1 MLNINSLGITVK
13 AICAALLVGSGTLAL
28 AQPETDAATAAAQRD
43 LWQRLRAGL
52 QLNHLE
58 HERIEVER
66 NWYERNPDY
75 MLRVSRRAQ
84 RYLFYVVEQVEARGM
99 PMELALLPIM
109 ESAYDPFAY
118 SHGRAAGIWQII
130 PGTGEELGLTQDWWY
145 DGRRDLRASTA
156 GALDYLEKLSAAFD
170 GDWLK
175 ALASYNA
182 GKRRVNDSIR
192 ANRKRDR
199 PTDFWSLKLPAE
211 TRSYVPRLLA
221 LSQIFAEPD
230 RFGIALTP
238 VSDTPY
244 FGIAPTGGQ
253 IDLAQ
258 AADLSGLDIEAL
270 YLLNPGFNRWATA
283 PDGPHELLL
292 PIAALANFNA
302 GLESMPAAERISWQR
317 YIIRSGDSLSVIAR
331 RFNTGSDVIREV
343 NGIKGNQI
351 RAGDVLLIPTASEP
365 PSTYALSAQQRTQR
379 RQNGGDEEVRLNYKV
394 QAGDS
399 FWSIANEYGVTSR
412 QLAQWNGLAVRDPIR
427 PGQKL
432 VIRGVAPEAQ
442 TAAEP
447 VALIGPLS
455 REPMMRKLGY
465 RVRNGDS
472 LALIADKFDLT
483 IEDIIGWN
491 SSLQGKKYI
500 HPGQVLTLYV
510 DVRGG

>member
-1 MLNINSLGITVK
+1 MLNINSLNSLIK
-13 AICAALLVGSGTLAL
+13 AISLLILLGSGTISV
-28 AQPETDAATAAAQRD
+28 AQQDTTEASAAAQRD

-58 HERIEVER
+58 HDRIEVER
-66 NWYERNPDY
+66 NWYQRNPDY

-84 RYLFYVVEQVEARGM
+84 RYLYYVVEQVEARGM

-145 DGRRDLRASTA
+145 DGRRDVRASTA

-182 GKRRVNDSIR
+182 GKRRVNDAIR
-192 ANRKRDR
+192 ANRERGR
-199 PTDFWSLKLPAE
+199 ATDFWSLKLPAE

-221 LSQIFAEPD
+221 LSHIIAEPD

-238 VSDTPY
+238 VLDTPY

-258 AADLSGLDIEAL
+258 AADLSGLDIETL

-302 GLESMPAAERISWQR
+302 ELETIAPGERIAWQR
-317 YIIRSGDSLSVIAR
+317 YQIRSGDSLSVIAS
-331 RFNTGSDVIREV
+331 RFNTGADVIREV
-343 NGIKGNQI
+343 NGIQGNQI
-351 RAGDVLLIPTASEP
+351 RAGDILLSPTASEP
-365 PSTYALSAQQRTQR
+365 LSSYALSAGQRTQR
-379 RQNGGDEEVRLNYKV
+379 RQNRGDEVRLDYQV

-399 FWSIANEYGVTSR
+399 FWSIAKQYGVSSR
-412 QLAQWNGLAVRDPIR
+412 QLAEWNGLAVRDPIR

-432 VIRGVAPEAQ
+432 VIRGVAPEAE
-442 TAAEP
+442 TAETIAPPLRQP
-447 VALIGPLS
+447 V
-455 REPMMRKLGY
+455 MRKLGY

-472 LALIADKFDLT
+472 LALIANKFDIT

-491 SSLQGKKYI
+491 NKLQGKKYI

-510 DVRGG
+510 DVRGS